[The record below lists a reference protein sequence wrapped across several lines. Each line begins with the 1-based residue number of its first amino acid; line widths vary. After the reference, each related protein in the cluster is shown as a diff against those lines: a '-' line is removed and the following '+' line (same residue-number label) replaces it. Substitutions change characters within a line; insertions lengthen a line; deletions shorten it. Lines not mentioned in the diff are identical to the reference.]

1 MGVVMF
7 LVPEVEDCFG
17 CVCVFVVDFSY
28 GVFRVSTDWDDDNQI
43 AVLSLFDSVAIED
56 VYKFRDDWDK
66 CIVGS
71 VDKFYLKYLQLDSI
85 SNSMTTYSFPNEVR
99 DNQYQNI
106 SGIQNM
112 PSC

>member
-1 MGVVMF
+1 MFQKDVVSSSVTVGDVMF

-17 CVCVFVVDFSY
+17 CVCVFVVDFLY

-56 VYKFRDDWDK
+56 VYKFQDDWDK

-71 VDKFYLKYLQLDSI
+71 VD
-85 SNSMTTYSFPNEVR
+85 
-99 DNQYQNI
+99 NI
-106 SGIQNM
+106 LFEIFAVIARFN
-112 PSC
+112 